1 MKKFKFDAERGWG
14 HCKGTI
20 EKICKEGFGYRITA
34 NTQIGYV
41 SFMVGEKLE
50 VGSEHIFAY
59 AIDCNWVDID
69 DELEF
74 IMEGEEYLLEGGEI
88 I

>member
-1 MKKFKFDAERGWG
+1 MKKFKFDAKRGWG

-20 EKICKEGFGYRITA
+20 EKISKEDCVYRVSA
-34 NTQIGYV
+34 KTQIGYI
-41 SFMVGEKLE
+41 SFLTDQRVK

-59 AIDCNWVDID
+59 DELANWAEID

-74 IMEGEEYLLEGGEI
+74 NMEGE
-88 I
+88 